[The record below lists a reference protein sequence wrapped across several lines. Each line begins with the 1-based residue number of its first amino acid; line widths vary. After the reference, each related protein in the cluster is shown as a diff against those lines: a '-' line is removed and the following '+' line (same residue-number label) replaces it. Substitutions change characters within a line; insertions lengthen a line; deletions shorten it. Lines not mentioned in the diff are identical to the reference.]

1 MLGSG
6 CNRQQSYSY
15 PQPKHIQLHLH
26 PIMMNYGGGYP
37 MSGGYNG
44 GNYGGGGGGGHSSGA
59 DYMGG
64 SYGENGGY
72 NSGGNGGG
80 GYNERSY

>member
-37 MSGGYNG
+37 MGGGYNG
-44 GNYGGGGGGGHSSGA
+44 GNYGGGGHSSGG

-72 NSGGNGGG
+72 NSGGSGG